1 VQPGLAQVEVDH
13 VLHERH
19 LLTQQLGRLRRWFLP
34 FTRPRRL
41 LGGEVGGEG
50 EGAVLVVVLTDHVAQ
65 QLRAQVGEA
74 LLEHAVD
81 VAQPG
86 EILCSALHNLN
97 EPGLV
102 RAAGAGCNDFA
113 AVVEGHLAGEQLGLF
128 PESEVFASPASLLAF
143 VPAYPAGGRITR
155 DGVHLV
161 RLDGRFVP
169 AHDTEYADD
178 PVFPFDTAV
187 LHDYVEQRS
196 ARTVVT
202 VDLATVRAGSADL
215 GSAVLGAADGSVLT
229 FDAETDDDIERIATA
244 LRAARAAGRD
254 VVIRSAATL
263 AAELAGV
270 RSTGLLDVP
279 LDRDPGHTLL
289 VCGSHTEGAARQ
301 LEPVIARFGP
311 PIEIAT
317 EAALAAPEETGRMA
331 EKHAAERVRSAA
343 HNTLDH
349 GERVMRALTSAV
361 AVAAPDVTAVVSKG
375 GITSAEVARVGI
387 GARRATVRG
396 QVVAGVSVWDLRGR
410 DGHAITYIVVPGN
423 VGDDQTITTA
433 LAALGLD
440 HTSGTDTA
448 EGRP

>member
-1 VQPGLAQVEVDH
+1 MKTIVLDDDPTGTQSAQGVEVLLEWD
-13 VLHERH
+13 VDVIEDALRTADSIYILTNTRAMAEKAAVA
-19 LLTQQLGRLRRWFLP
+19 LLTDIREQCVAACDRLG
-34 FTRPRRL
+34 
-41 LGGEVGGEG
+41 
-50 EGAVLVVVLTDHVAQ
+50 
-65 QLRAQVGEA
+65 
-74 LLEHAVD
+74 VD
-81 VAQPG
+81 VTFVLRG
-86 EILCSALHNLN
+86 DSTL
-97 EPGLV
+97 
-102 RAAGAGCNDFA
+102 R
-113 AVVEGHLAGEQLGLF
+113 GHVF
-128 PESEVFASPASLLAF
+128 PESEAFASPASLLAF

-331 EKHAAERVRSAA
+331 GKHAADQVRTGRLGFVATERVRSAA